1 MPSRLPNKWTYERR
15 GQGHTRSTRNL
26 HGSSTGPGFGR
37 STPITVPILTDR
49 IPPLMGHEPTS
60 HPAGVESA
68 PARISNAIAC
78 LCAAYHTLRTGGH
91 VS

>member
-37 STPITVPILTDR
+37 STPVTGQDSSPIGHKTGLAITGALESR
-49 IPPLMGHEPTS
+49 KHFLIPP
-60 HPAGVESA
+60 
-68 PARISNAIAC
+68 
-78 LCAAYHTLRTGGH
+78 
-91 VS
+91 